1 MRVRLTAFLIALLAL
16 IGAPPRAMA
25 RAACSEKTASGVFP
39 AHSNLHA
46 WPEPPQVLDRVPE
59 TTPRD
64 YEPASGRPKWPSRDP
79 IGERGG
85 KNLYGMVRNNP
96 IRYVDTDGRVLFDVG
111 GGPQSSH
118 STSDPTTDFL
128 DRNHPNRDRSS
139 DDGRRSTSQNNACIG
154 GVAAACDNHYPGTDQ
169 DPRGR
174 STLGPNSHCYK
185 TKQEAEIKK
194 AAMKCCSASG
204 EVAPTLWAQR
214 SKGGTPKPKTDPFGD
229 PSESPA
235 TSGNPPAAPGAFDS
249 RLING
254 GQTSGLLPDGDRNPV
269 DGLIP
274 LRPVD
279 ESIDDWRKNTQ
290 GYDTEQWCLSCP
302 SGSTAQSK

>member
-1 MRVRLTAFLIALLAL
+1 MKRRLAILALVLLAV
-16 IGAPPRAMA
+16 IGPQTRAMA
-25 RAACSEKTASGVFP
+25 AALRLEKLASGVFAANYDQSTP
-39 AHSNLHA
+39 ADA
-46 WPEPPQVLDRVPE
+46 PQ
-59 TTPRD
+59 TPDLAGRNDTHD
-64 YEPASGRPKWPSRDP
+64 YETASGRPKWPNRDP

-96 IRYVDTDGRVLFDVG
+96 VRYVDTDGRVLFDVG

-139 DDGRRSTSQNNACIG
+139 DDVRRSTAQNNACIG
-154 GVAAACDNHYPGTDQ
+154 GVAAACDNHYPGTEQ

-185 TKQEAEIKK
+185 TKQEAEMKK
-194 AAMKCCSASG
+194 AVMKCCSASG

-214 SKGGTPKPKTDPFGD
+214 SKGGKPKPKTDPFGD

-235 TSGNPPAAPGAFDS
+235 TSGNPPTAPGDFDS

-254 GQTSGLLPDGDRNPV
+254 DQTSGLLPDGDRNPV

-274 LRPVD
+274 LRPID
-279 ESIDDWRKNTQ
+279 ESIDDWRKSTQ
-290 GYDTEQWCLSCP
+290 GYDTEQWCLACP
-302 SGSTAQSK
+302 GGTKPQ